1 MSLVQRLNDDLKEA
15 LRSGDARRRSVIRL
29 VLAAVKNAELVKNGP
44 LTPEEVTAALK
55 GAGVALSR
63 EQANL
68 ALEASWAQRRGE
80 LPADGSPAAAI
91 DPRAI
96 GVLAE
101 AGEAKAGRGGPLT
114 DAEVEDIIQKQA
126 KQRQDSIEAYRQAG
140 RADLAANEEAE
151 LAVLQSYLPQPLT
164 PEELRTL
171 AQAAIAETGASGP
184 RDMGKVMPVIMAR
197 AGKRADG
204 RSVSAVVREL
214 LQQ

>member
-55 GAGVALSR
+55 GAGLTLSR

-80 LPADGSPAAAI
+80 LPVDGSPAAAI

-96 GVLAE
+96 AVLAE
-101 AGEAKAGRGGPLT
+101 AGEAKAGRSGPLT

-126 KQRQDSIEAYRQAG
+126 KQRQDSIEAYRRAG
-140 RADLAANEEAE
+140 RDDLAANEEAE

-204 RSVSAVVREL
+204 RTVSAVVREL

>member
-15 LRSGDARRRSVIRL
+15 LRSGDTRRRSVIRL

-55 GAGVALSR
+55 GAGLALSR

-80 LPADGSPAAAI
+80 LQANGSAYAAI

-96 GVLAE
+96 DVLAE
-101 AGEAKAGRGGPLT
+101 AGAAKAGRSGPLT

-151 LAVLQSYLPQPLT
+151 LAVLQRYLPQPLT
-164 PEELRTL
+164 PEELRAL